1 TRTFVS
7 FHRQRLLLHPVLP
20 SLSTPL
26 YNAPSSYAVDLIS
39 NALKYFREYCG
50 KGQCARQSVD
60 RCPRCLVFVFLS
72 GFALMPLGWAKPDE

>member
-1 TRTFVS
+1 LETRTFVS

-39 NALKYFREYCG
+39 NALAAFLKHWT
-50 KGQCARQSVD
+50 AAIAQSRD
-60 RCPRCLVFVFLS
+60 RCGRF
-72 GFALMPLGWAKPDE
+72 G

>member
-39 NALKYFREYCG
+39 NALNYEVVF
-50 KGQCARQSVD
+50 
-60 RCPRCLVFVFLS
+60 CLCLS
-72 GFALMPLGWAKPDE
+72 PVTTWNLSKF

>member
-1 TRTFVS
+1 ETRTFVS

-39 NALKYFREYCG
+39 NALDPLTPWG
-50 KGQCARQSVD
+50 TPLGA
-60 RCPRCLVFVFLS
+60 CLVYFS
-72 GFALMPLGWAKPDE
+72 DLGHEQKRRTT

>member
-7 FHRQRLLLHPVLP
+7 CHRQRLLLHPVLP

-39 NALKYFREYCG
+39 NALDGLCDIRRVDCDIG
-50 KGQCARQSVD
+50 GRLARD
-60 RCPRCLVFVFLS
+60 FS
-72 GFALMPLGWAKPDE
+72 GASRMVADGPSAKIG